1 MHGDDVDVAFDE
13 VTFVG
18 AAYGV
23 SGLVESIEDMA
34 FVVDFGVGGVDVF
47 SGLFFFGED
56 AATETEN
63 TAGDTEDGE
72 HDAATETVV
81 TFAVFEDGEAGFFE
95 DSVGV
100 AVASGMVGEVVPLVK
115 TIAEAEGFD
124 DFVAETSLVEI
135 GESDGGA

>member
-1 MHGDDVDVAFDE
+1 MHGHHVGVALHHIDE
-13 VTFVG
+13 VRLRDGLLGFEESVEFLLLAVD
-18 AAYGV
+18 AA
-23 SGLVESIEDMA
+23 L
-34 FVVDFGVGGVDVF
+34 GGVDVF

-81 TFAVFEDGEAGFFE
+81 AFAVFEDGEAGFFE

-124 DFVAETSLVEI
+124 DFVAEAALVEV
-135 GESDGGA
+135 G